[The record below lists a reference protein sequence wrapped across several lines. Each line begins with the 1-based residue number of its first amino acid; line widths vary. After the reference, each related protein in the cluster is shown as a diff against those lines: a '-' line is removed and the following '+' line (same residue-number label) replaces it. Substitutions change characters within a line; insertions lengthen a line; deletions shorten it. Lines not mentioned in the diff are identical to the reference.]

1 MASILMFNSRCLKK
15 SVEFVGRK
23 HNGGTR
29 YFCAESLPALSEFI
43 SAGRIGAFAF
53 KVELRRRALL
63 RYNISIYNICHQTSS
78 ESDDISDTYTCKED
92 DYLFVFVISYFLF

>member
-23 HNGGTR
+23 HNGTR

-63 RYNISIYNICHQTSS
+63 RYNVSIYNRCHQTQ
-78 ESDDISDTYTCKED
+78 TKT
-92 DYLFVFVISYFLF
+92 